1 MASIERVY
9 QFFQLRRNKLSKG
22 SYGDTDG
29 PLITRLLGFRV
40 TSAEHQQIVYIVNVI
55 DIIEASICG
64 YVDNK
69 GDLITFL
76 PYTYFRPMPMSEYC

>member
-9 QFFQLRRNKLSKG
+9 QFFQLRRNKLNKG

-29 PLITRLLGFRV
+29 PLITPLLGFRV
-40 TSAEHQQIVYIVNVI
+40 TSAEHQQVVYIDNVI

-64 YVDNK
+64 HVDNT

-76 PYTYFRPMPMSEYC
+76 PYTYFRALRMPAYC